1 MWEDYVWYH
10 PDMIITL
17 LKIPKLYKILLSYFM
32 KAVIEMETS
41 CLQNIPSQ
49 SQLLYA
55 VECRI
60 PQLY

>member
-17 LKIPKLYKILLSYFM
+17 LKIPKLKKSLLSYFM
-32 KAVIEMETS
+32 KAVIEMETY

-55 VECRI
+55 
-60 PQLY
+60 L